1 MNAGFVQLG
10 DLVVITAGVP
20 VGRSGTTNLIKVHQV
35 GDVIAKGQGIGSQ
48 KTVSGKVVIALT
60 PEEAI
65 QKASAG
71 CILITPS
78 TDKEYMPAME
88 KAAAVVT
95 EEGGITSHAAVVGLS
110 LGIPVIVGVK
120 NATKVLKD
128 GMEITLYP
136 EVGAIYLGQTQDAE
150 TKDDGLRSAE
160 LNNQKRS

>member
-1 MNAGFVQLG
+1 
-10 DLVVITAGVP
+10 
-20 VGRSGTTNLIKVHQV
+20 
-35 GDVIAKGQGIGSQ
+35 
-48 KTVSGKVVIALT
+48 
-60 PEEAI
+60 
-65 QKASAG
+65 
-71 CILITPS
+71 
-78 TDKEYMPAME
+78 MPAME